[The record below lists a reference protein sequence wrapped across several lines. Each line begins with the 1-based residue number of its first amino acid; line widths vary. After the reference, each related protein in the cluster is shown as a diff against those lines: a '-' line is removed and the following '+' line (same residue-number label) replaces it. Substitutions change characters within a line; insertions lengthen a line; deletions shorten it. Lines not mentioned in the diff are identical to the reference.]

1 MISMLARSS
10 SIVIGVLIVVSTPL
24 LAISILSLV
33 SGVGVADTLYWVFLG
48 GFLPTQIPEAMLRAT
63 PILITFFGLSLA
75 YLARIWNIGSE
86 GQILLGA
93 VASAWIGL
101 HLGGLGIL
109 GIIVSIVFGGLCGGL
124 WALIPGVLRVYRG
137 ANKVFSTLVMNYL
150 ALYLVSYL
158 LQGPLRSPT
167 SLFPETVILGKDLW
181 VEPLIPGTR
190 VNAFVLISP
199 VVIVPATYILIARS
213 TLGIKLR
220 VVGDDI
226 EKARYFGVDT
236 GRVIMVTMFLSGFL
250 GEVAV
255 SSEVLG
261 IHHRALP
268 SISQGYGYLAIPVAV
283 IASLEPGLIL
293 PLSIYLG
300 GVVNGIGAAQMNLS
314 IPSGVSYVIQG
325 VLPIASLPMTR
336 MGRR

>member
-1 MISMLARSS
+1 MLTRSS
-10 SIVIGVLIVVSTPL
+10 GIVTGVLIIVSTPL
-24 LAISILSLV
+24 LAISILSIA
-33 SGVGVADTLYWVFLG
+33 SGVGVADTLYWIFLG
-48 GFLPTQIPEAMLRAT
+48 GFSPTQIPEAMLRAT
-63 PILITFFGLSLA
+63 PILITSFGLSLA

-101 HLGGLGIL
+101 HLGGLGIF
-109 GIIVSIVFGGLCGGL
+109 GIMVSIIFGGICGGL

-137 ANKVFSTLVMNYL
+137 ANEVFSTLVMNYL
-150 ALYLVSYL
+150 SLYLVSYL

-167 SLFPETVILGKDLW
+167 SLFPETAILSRDLW

-190 VNAFVLISP
+190 INAFVLISP
-199 VVIVPATYILIARS
+199 AVIVPATYILIARS
-213 TLGIKLR
+213 TLGIRLR
-220 VVGDDI
+220 VVGNGV
-226 EKARYFGVDT
+226 EKAGYFGVEA
-236 GRVIMVTMFLSGFL
+236 GRVILVTMFLSGFL
-250 GEVAV
+250 GGVAG

-283 IASLEPGLIL
+283 IASLEPRLIL

-300 GVVNGIGAAQMNLS
+300 GVVNGIEVAQMNLS
-314 IPSGVSYVIQG
+314 IPSGASYVIQG
-325 VLPIASLPMTR
+325 VLLIASLSMAR
-336 MGRR
+336 MRRW